1 MNSLLFTV
9 PRKNTNYS
17 YNNPPANINKNVSF
31 MPTQYSNVRQIMNK
45 SVEPVIPQTL
55 NTLKPSKSMKWGEPT
70 WFFFHT
76 LSEKIKE
83 DKFDSIKSDLLNIIY
98 TICSN
103 LPCPDCASH
112 ATAYMNGINF
122 NAIRTKQHLKD
133 LFYTFHNTVNQK
145 KGFEIFPYEQ
155 LDEKY
160 SKAIFANI
168 VQNFLNHFKNKHS
181 SIHMIANDLHR
192 GRIVNNVTD
201 WLVKHMNCFDI

>member
-9 PRKNTNYS
+9 PIKNTNYS
-17 YNNPPANINKNVSF
+17 YNSPPVNTNKNVSF
-31 MPTQYSNVRQIMNK
+31 MPHQYSNMRPMMNK
-45 SVEPVIPQTL
+45 TVDPVIPQTP
-55 NTLKPSKSMKWGEPT
+55 NTLKHTKSMKWGEPT

-83 DKFDSIKSDLLNIIY
+83 DKFDNIKADLLNIIY
-98 TICSN
+98 TICGN

-112 ATAYMNGINF
+112 ASEYMNGINF
-122 NAIRTKQHLKD
+122 NTIRNKKDLKD

-160 SKAIFANI
+160 SKAIFVNI
-168 VQNFLNHFKNKHS
+168 VQNFLNHFKNRHS

-192 GRIVNNVTD
+192 GRVVSNVTD
-201 WLVKHMNCFDI
+201 WLVKHMDCFEV